1 MPRISEAQAQSGTGP
16 ASKMVRLTLSAN
28 LLDRFLDLADRLQLE
43 RTDLIDLLV
52 MRGWPT
58 ELESGALREA
68 DTRRAELAT
77 ELLEG
82 FANGKALSRFDV
94 ESRIESPVNVTALRM
109 AARREI
115 DPNEVDPGQ
124 GFARTHMGMDLLDS
138 PEEVWSQARG
148 YWTAQPDA
156 EYLIPVRLGYAPYV
170 FRTNRW
176 QRTEG
181 SVRRVWET
189 SGHFIDLE
197 QQLAVPLVDTPNFD
211 APAKLDYSS
220 AAPASELDLQVAGAL
235 AGHMIAFTVG
245 ASNPVVRLRQRGHSL
260 S

>member
-1 MPRISEAQAQSGTGP
+1 MPHISEAQSHSGTGS
-16 ASKMVRLTLSAN
+16 ASKMVRLTLSTN
-28 LLDRFLDLADRLQLE
+28 LLDRFLDLAERLQLE

-52 MRGWPT
+52 MRGWPV
-58 ELESGALREA
+58 ELEAADLQEA
-68 DTRRAELAT
+68 DGQRAKLAT
-77 ELLEG
+77 ELLDG
-82 FANGKALSRFDV
+82 FATGRALSRFDV
-94 ESRIESPVNVTALRM
+94 EARIESPVNVTALRM

-124 GFARTHMGMDLLDS
+124 GFARTHMGMDLLDG
-138 PEEVWSQARG
+138 PEEVWAQARG

-181 SVRRVWET
+181 SVRRVWAT
-189 SGHFIDLE
+189 SGHLIDYE
-197 QQLAVPLVDTPNFD
+197 KQLAVPLVDTPNFD
-211 APAKLDYSS
+211 APAKLDYS
-220 AAPASELDLQVAGAL
+220 AATPANELDLQVAEAI

-245 ASNPVVRLRQRGHSL
+245 ASNPVVRLRQRGHDL